1 MALKDNLKHFK
12 DFDDYGGSLTKK
24 DMDDNLDLLAD
35 NIDDIRNN
43 GSSDMTVV
51 EDKCDGSTSIKI
63 LPDEAENGTYI
74 FYIKFIAVSSSGIC
88 RYIGFVR
95 FDKNNEGVTAN
106 DYEFDNKTEGSVS
119 VSFEEGSLVI
129 DESDENGVVPYKIEY
144 GQFLFVS
151 EHSSEDEEDD
161 I

>member
-51 EDKCDGSTSIKI
+51 EIPLQRLCK
-63 LPDEAENGTYI
+63 
-74 FYIKFIAVSSSGIC
+74 
-88 RYIGFVR
+88 R
-95 FDKNNEGVTAN
+95 
-106 DYEFDNKTEGSVS
+106 
-119 VSFEEGSLVI
+119 
-129 DESDENGVVPYKIEY
+129 
-144 GQFLFVS
+144 
-151 EHSSEDEEDD
+151 
-161 I
+161 